1 MMDLWDSATGLVQGE
16 SCMFVRKRSA
26 ALLFPAEAIE
36 RVYNP
41 TTGAEYVAGRDFE
54 HEPLSN
60 EIRLTPNSA
69 IPFFDEAALYP
80 PPGSILFPETGS
92 TAIGGGPDGR
102 LLLFDNKAF
111 FAENQVEVDYVAAN
125 LDFPFEPD
133 RQPGR
138 LPRLCKRLAE
148 GRKIV
153 VTAVGDSITDGYNAS
168 KRVDVQPYQPPYI
181 ELFAQFLRERFQA
194 GVTLHNRAVSGSG
207 CRNAFELTEKWL
219 GDTPDLL
226 VIAYGMNDFSMNPA
240 NFADTIAKIIRT
252 MRERNPQTEFLL
264 VTPMSGNPE
273 WTPTRPGPDREF
285 AAALRQLA
293 EMETPGAALADVHR
307 VWTEIIARK
316 GFHSLTGNGVNHPN
330 DYGHRVY
337 AAVLKGLIL

>member
-1 MMDLWDSATGLVQGE
+1 MDLWDKDTRLVRGE

-26 ALLFPAEAIE
+26 RLLFPVEAVE
-36 RVYNP
+36 RVYNS

-54 HEPLSN
+54 HKPMSN
-60 EIRLTPNSA
+60 EIYLTPNSA

-80 PPGSILFPETGS
+80 PPGSILYPETGC

-102 LLLFDNKAF
+102 LLRFDNKSF
-111 FAENQVEVDYVAAN
+111 FAESQVEVDYVAGKF
-125 LDFPFEPD
+125 DFPFEPD

-138 LPRLCKRLAE
+138 LPRLRKLLA
-148 GRKIV
+148 GDKKVV

-181 ELFAQFLRERFQA
+181 ELFAQLLRERFQVE
-194 GVTLHNRAVSGSG
+194 VTLHNRAVSGSG

-219 GDTPDLL
+219 GDVPDLL
-226 VIAYGMNDFSMNPA
+226 VIAYGMNDLSMNPA
-240 NFADTIAKIIRT
+240 DFADTVARIIQI

-264 VTPMSGNPE
+264 VASMSGNPE

-293 EMETPGAALADVHR
+293 ERENPGTAFADVHR
-307 VWTEIIARK
+307 AWTEIVSRK

-337 AAVLKGLIL
+337 AAVLKELIR